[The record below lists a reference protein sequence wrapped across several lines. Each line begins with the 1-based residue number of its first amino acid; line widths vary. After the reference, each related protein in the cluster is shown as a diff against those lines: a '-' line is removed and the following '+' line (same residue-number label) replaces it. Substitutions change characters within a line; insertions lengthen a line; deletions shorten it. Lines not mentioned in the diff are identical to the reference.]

1 MQFSCFNSLQKNAH
15 LQKCYCNEKVIF
27 SSGKKIQLAIFSQTK
42 MRMLIQL
49 RIRYWHSRISSTQFY
64 LYKVN
69 FSGLCKITVIWL
81 QFAIA
86 CQSTSGDASWQITTQ
101 SEKYAL
107 TKTEFVWLV
116 NALNSHFQ
124 SWKNLALTDISQIIV
139 FDIPKTENST
149 HPINI

>member
-27 SSGKKIQLAIFSQTK
+27 ISGKKIQLAIFLQTK

-49 RIRYWHSRISSTQFY
+49 KIRYWHSRISSTQFY

-86 CQSTSGDASWQITTQ
+86 
-101 SEKYAL
+101 
-107 TKTEFVWLV
+107 LV
-116 NALNSHFQ
+116 SQRAMCLDKSPLK
-124 SWKNLALTDISQIIV
+124 WKNTLY
-139 FDIPKTENST
+139 PKQSFVRCFNAEAICNFWTQFLVC
-149 HPINI
+149 